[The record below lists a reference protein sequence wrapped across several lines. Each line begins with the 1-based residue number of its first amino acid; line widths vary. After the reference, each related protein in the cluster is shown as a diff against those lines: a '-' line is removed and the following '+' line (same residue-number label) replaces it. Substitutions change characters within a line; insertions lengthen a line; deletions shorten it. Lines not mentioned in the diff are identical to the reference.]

1 MMIPSEPATENNLL
15 ASAEKSGIT
24 LAGTFLS
31 MNKQEEL
38 DFTETPKPARK
49 RQLPSISYLR
59 RVLKVCPESPTGLRW
74 RLAMRNNSIP
84 AYSVAG
90 NLHFDARQN
99 RYDIQIGIGRQN
111 FRACRIIWA
120 IHHGTDP
127 FPLEVDHIDRD
138 PRNNSVENLRLAT
151 GQQNCRNQ
159 DKRTTNK
166 SGVKGVHFNRQTGRF
181 RASIM
186 VNWRKFNLGEYLTL
200 EEAAAARKAA
210 EIKYF
215 GEFNPRPA

>member
-24 LAGTFLS
+24 LAGFFCP
-31 MNKQEEL
+31 MNEQEEL
-38 DFTETPKPARK
+38 DFAETPKPAGK
-49 RQLPSISYLR
+49 RQLPPISYLR
-59 RVLKVCPESPTGLRW
+59 RVLKVCPKSPTGLRW
-74 RLAMRNNSIP
+74 RVPMRNNSIK
-84 AYSVAG
+84 AGSVAG
-90 NLHFDARQN
+90 GAHFDPNQD
-99 RYDIQIGIGRQN
+99 RYDYRVGIGMRR

-138 PRNNSVENLRLAT
+138 PLNNSVENLRLAT

-186 VNWRKFNLGEYLTL
+186 VNWRKFNLGEYYTL
-200 EEAAAARKAA
+200 EEAAAARKSA

>member
-1 MMIPSEPATENNLL
+1 M
-15 ASAEKSGIT
+15 
-24 LAGTFLS
+24 
-31 MNKQEEL
+31 
-38 DFTETPKPARK
+38 
-49 RQLPSISYLR
+49 
-59 RVLKVCPESPTGLRW
+59 
-74 RLAMRNNSIP
+74 
-84 AYSVAG
+84 
-90 NLHFDARQN
+90 
-99 RYDIQIGIGRQN
+99 

-120 IHHGTDP
+120 IHHGADP
-127 FPLEVDHIDRD
+127 FPLEVDHIDRN
-138 PRNNSVENLRLAT
+138 PLNNRVDNLRLVT
-151 GQQNCRNQ
+151 PQQNCRNQ

-186 VNWRKFNLGEYLTL
+186 VSYRKFNLGEYYTL

>member
-1 MMIPSEPATENNLL
+1 MIPSEPATENNLL

-24 LAGTFLS
+24 LAGFFCP
-31 MNKQEEL
+31 MIKQGEL
-38 DFTETPKPARK
+38 EFGETPKPARK

-59 RVLKVCPESPTGLRW
+59 RVLMVCQESPTGLRW
-74 RLAMRNNSIP
+74 RVPMRNNAIKAGFP
-84 AYSVAG
+84 AGS
-90 NLHFDARQN
+90 LSFDKNQD
-99 RYDIQIGIGRQN
+99 RYDYRIGLGWRA
-111 FRACRIIWA
+111 FRACRVIWA
-120 IHHGTDP
+120 IHHGADP
-127 FPLEVDHIDRD
+127 FPLEVDHIDRN
-138 PRNNSVENLRLAT
+138 PLNNSVENLRLAT

-186 VNWRKFNLGEYLTL
+186 VNWRKFNLGEYYTL